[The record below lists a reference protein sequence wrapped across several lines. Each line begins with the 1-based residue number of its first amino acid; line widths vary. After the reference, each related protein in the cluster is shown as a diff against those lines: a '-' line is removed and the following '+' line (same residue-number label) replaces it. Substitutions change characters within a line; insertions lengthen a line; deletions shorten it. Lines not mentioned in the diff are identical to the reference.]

1 MSIHDIEYNNISKF
15 KEFSS
20 WMGPVGT
27 STDCTAGGG
36 GYTLESFLRNCV
48 KRKKGRIQEIRQ
60 EKHGEHEKHEARD
73 KFFH

>member
-1 MSIHDIEYNNISKF
+1 MIKQLKTVE
-15 KEFSS
+15 
-20 WMGPVGT
+20 
-27 STDCTAGGG
+27 TDCTAGGG